1 MEARAGVGRLLPRED
16 EAVTVYKYPIAR
28 VFAQQHTT
36 NRPTTPEEQRFH
48 EMLKREVMRYARE
61 GK

>member
-1 MEARAGVGRLLPRED
+1 M
-16 EAVTVYKYPIAR
+16 TVYKYPIAR